1 MVFEDDKIS
10 CPIPDAPSTCL
21 LIANEG
27 ETRADRVKCKI
38 SLTTPLVEARSFCF
52 DSYTADS
59 CLSRLKGLRCASD
72 GILRLIHVRKYF
84 RPGEIQ
90 VEFNITDVSFFG
102 KLWRC
107 LCLSTPSYYP
117 VRYSA
122 IRGAITRQLDEEGN
136 CYSGDI
142 LVSLWDSVHLTP
154 MSCPSTTTQFSAM
167 SVETLNLI
175 LPKPGCNRN
184 LTESISHGVPLSRH
198 NFAIKRTSRSFKL
211 RVR

>member
-72 GILRLIHVRKYF
+72 GILR
-84 RPGEIQ
+84 
-90 VEFNITDVSFFG
+90 ITDVSFFG

-142 LVSLWDSVHLTP
+142 LVSLGLCPPDSNV
-154 MSCPSTTTQFSAM
+154 
-167 SVETLNLI
+167 
-175 LPKPGCNRN
+175 LPLHHNPVFGCKRGDS
-184 LTESISHGVPLSRH
+184 EPD
-198 NFAIKRTSRSFKL
+198 FAEAWM
-211 RVR
+211 